1 MASPRDYR
9 KPRNNEMRDLL
20 LLLPSPVK
28 VVDGTGQLLWQNQ
41 AAERLEEQPEW
52 LESSTTWQG
61 RKATL
66 CMPAA
71 VEVVN
76 PHLAELE
83 AENERL
89 RKHQRQTARRKK
101 QAESSA
107 KQTEKA
113 AGEFEKREQKLRQ
126 QLEAAEGRVSELEL
140 SIERS
145 RESSLEGLDLSFE
158 GSVETSVEVLEPSEG
173 KGKGKRKKGK
183 DKGKAARAADLS
195 VEDASP
201 VVASVEPSR
210 EALSPEFEQ
219 QLRQLEQ
226 AHEELC
232 RDLAALQ
239 AAEAR
244 WQEDQKELAR
254 QRARAEAAEAQQA
267 GLQTELQTALE
278 KLAAREQELR
288 EARQEEEARNAEL
301 NELLEAAESRHA
313 ELKAQI
319 ESLGRQRE
327 RVRELEELERSFEEQ
342 QRDLLAQKQE
352 LEQHLGE
359 QEREMTALRESMQA
373 AVNASKE
380 MAQIDPRELTELRED
395 LAEAKQALLESNRR
409 ELRLSEKLEA
419 AGDLKD
425 EQAKVLALIKDELNG
440 LRSGEKEL
448 RDTIKLYE
456 GFRDQ
461 ARADAKKYKLEAEEA
476 REASEKLEARLLE
489 SRREL
494 AEARSGGGASK
505 GLSLRESSTGSVSG
519 SSGAASASS
528 SGEVNSP
535 TLKNQLEFAQSRLRD
550 TEKQLDET
558 RAALKKAQGD
568 AVSAKDTEKLAFQD
582 TLTGLPN
589 RHIVDRYLDFSHKQA
604 RSTGRAYSL
613 FLIDIDGFRV
623 LNETFGREWGD
634 ALLKAVAERL
644 AGMRGAN
651 HIFARHSQD
660 RFLLL
665 AADLAKPGI
674 EKFVDEAARSLLG
687 ALSHPF
693 EVKGEPIKLTGSI
706 GVVLGP
712 GLAEEPRDTFNQA
725 EAALASAKARGI
737 GSYFVHNEALGQKAQ
752 RDATYQRQMTHAIER
767 DEFVAVYQPIFNL
780 NKGMVTGLEL
790 LLRWNHRDQRQ
801 LKPEDFLEVA
811 VRSGLILSIAD
822 SIWPKAF
829 AALGRWRR
837 LRPGVTLGINLSDR
851 ELLSPGLVERAT
863 GMAKKA
869 GIEPSA
875 VLFEVRDASHL
886 RFSGAWWSVLGAL
899 HGAGFGLVLD
909 DYGSEASLFGTLAY
923 SGFQQAKM
931 VIDEKNPVCTP
942 APNAAKGVA
951 YVAKRVQTR
960 FDPKALKKAGFD
972 MAQGSAVARP
982 IDEAD
987 VDGVLGR

>member
-9 KPRNNEMRDLL
+9 KPRKDEMRDLL
-20 LLLPSPVK
+20 FLLPSPVK
-28 VVDGTGQLLWQNQ
+28 VADEAGQLLWQNQ
-41 AAERLEEQPEW
+41 AAERLDEQPDW
-52 LESSTTWQG
+52 VESSTTTWQG
-61 RKATL
+61 RKAFL
-66 CMPAA
+66 CVPAEA
-71 VEVVN
+71 PTVD
-76 PHLAELE
+76 PKLAELE
-83 AENERL
+83 AEVDRL

-101 QAESSA
+101 QAETSA
-107 KQTEKA
+107 RQTERA

-126 QLEAAEGRVSELEL
+126 QLEAAQSRVSELEL
-140 SIERS
+140 SLEA
-145 RESSLEGLDLSFE
+145 SLADRGSSFE
-158 GSVETSVEVLEPSEG
+158 GSADSSLEALDTAE
-173 KGKGKRKKGK
+173 GKGKRKKGRGQGK
-183 DKGKAARAADLS
+183 ASKGSKKGKEAAGAVPPPEL
-195 VEDASP
+195 P
-201 VVASVEPSR
+201 
-210 EALSPEFEQ
+210 PEFEE

-226 AHEELC
+226 AHGEL
-232 RDLAALQ
+232 RQELLALR
-239 AAEAR
+239 AAESR
-244 WQEDQKELAR
+244 WQQEQQELER
-254 QRARAEAAEAQQA
+254 QRARAEQAEARE
-267 GLQTELQTALE
+267 GELRAELE
-278 KLAAREQELR
+278 SLSKKLADSEQQLR
-288 EARQEEEARNAEL
+288 QARQDEQARDAEL

-313 ELKAQI
+313 ELKAQV
-319 ESLGRQRE
+319 ESLGRQRD
-327 RVRELEELERSFEEQ
+327 RVREVEELERSFEQQ

-352 LEQHLGE
+352 LEQQLGE
-359 QEREMTALRESMQA
+359 QEREMGALRESMLA
-373 AVNASKE
+373 AASASKE
-380 MAQIDPRELTELRED
+380 LAQIDPRELAELRED

-419 AGDLKD
+419 ANDLKD
-425 EQAKVLALIKDELNG
+425 EQTKVLALVKDELSG
-440 LRSGEKEL
+440 LRSGEKEM

-461 ARADAKKYKLEAEEA
+461 ARADAKRYKLEAEEA

-494 AEARSGGGASK
+494 AEARSSGGTAR
-505 GLSLRESSTGSVSG
+505 GLSLRDSSTGSTPAPASG
-519 SSGAASASS
+519 S
-528 SGEVNSP
+528 GEGNSP
-535 TLKNQLEFAQSRLRD
+535 TLKSQLEFAQSRLRD

-558 RAALKKAQGD
+558 RSALKKAQGD
-568 AVSAKDTEKLAFQD
+568 AASAKDTEKLAFQD
-582 TLTGLPN
+582 SLTGLPN

-604 RSTGRAYSL
+604 RSTGKAYSL

-665 AADLAKPGI
+665 AADLAKPAL
-674 EKFVDEAARSLLG
+674 EKYVDEAARSLLG
-687 ALSHPF
+687 ALAHPF
-693 EVKGEPIKLTGSI
+693 EVKGEPIRLTGSI
-706 GVVLGP
+706 GVALGP
-712 GLAEEPRDTFNQA
+712 GLAEEPRDTFSQA
-725 EAALASAKARGI
+725 EAALESAKARGI
-737 GSYFVHNEALGQKAQ
+737 GSYFVHNEMLGQKAQ
-752 RDATYQRQMTHAIER
+752 RDATYQRQMTQAIER
-767 DEFVAVYQPIFNL
+767 AEFVAVYQPIFNL

-801 LKPEDFLEVA
+801 LKPEEFLEVA

-822 SIWPKAF
+822 SIWPRAF
-829 AALGRWRR
+829 AALARWRR

-851 ELLSPGLVERAT
+851 ELLSPGLVERASS
-863 GMAKKA
+863 MVNQA
-869 GIEPSA
+869 GVEPSA

-931 VIDEKNPVCTP
+931 VIDEKNPLCTP
-942 APNAAKGVA
+942 APHAAKGVA

-960 FDPKALKKAGFD
+960 FDPKALKKVGFD
-972 MAQGSAVARP
+972 MAQGAAVARP